1 MSGVLLDANI
11 LIDALNDKGSESARK
26 LRMLMEDE
34 NAVVFITPLI
44 SYEVLRGL
52 SWEDKETYQKVKTL
66 IASFSSLN
74 IDHKITNLASELF
87 RFEKY
92 ERNQHGQET
101 KKIDKHNFDIVH
113 FSTAKIHNLKF
124 ISSDKDM
131 QSWDRLYQ
139 KIQH

>member
-74 IDHKITNLASELF
+74 IDHKITNLA
-87 RFEKY
+87 K
-92 ERNQHGQET
+92 
-101 KKIDKHNFDIVH
+101 
-113 FSTAKIHNLKF
+113 
-124 ISSDKDM
+124 
-131 QSWDRLYQ
+131 
-139 KIQH
+139 

>member
-1 MSGVLLDANI
+1 MNGVLLDANI
-11 LIDALNDKGSESARK
+11 LIDALKDKDSESARK
-26 LRMLMEDE
+26 LKMLMEDE
-34 NAVVFITPLI
+34 NTVIFITPLI

-52 SWEDKETYQKVKTL
+52 AWEDKEIYQKVKTA

-92 ERNQHGQET
+92 ERLQNGQET

-113 FSTAKIHNLKF
+113 FSTAKIHNLELV
-124 ISSDKDM
+124 SNDKDM
-131 QSWDRLYQ
+131 QSWDELYQ
-139 KIQH
+139 KI